1 MVNDGGRDFMEVSC
15 FDMNDDIW
23 ITASHHFR
31 QLREHSTTITVR
43 DLKTGRKLYST
54 TVPEDVIRLR
64 FANRLLLTQDRVTM
78 FDENGL
84 QVFLTN
90 QFIYE

>member
-43 DLKTGRKLYST
+43 HLNSGRKLYST